1 MIIAARLVLFVRP
14 LPERALAE
22 RPRRLH
28 VVVVVGREVDDA
40 ALARRAA
47 ARARAVAAGAARRHG
62 RRRARVGLAVALM
75 GEILPL
81 PRVIVERHD
90 PPPAARAFG
99 VDLRTAPSRVSR
111 VVTTIVVVV

>member
-1 MIIAARLVLFVRP
+1 MVIAAGLVLFVRP

-40 ALARRAA
+40 ALARGAA
-47 ARARAVAAGAARRHG
+47 ARTRAVAAAAAGRHG
-62 RRRARVGLAVALM
+62 CRRARVRLAVPFV

-90 PPPAARAFG
+90 PEPASARPIYTPHD
-99 VDLRTAPSRVSR
+99 V
-111 VVTTIVVVV
+111 